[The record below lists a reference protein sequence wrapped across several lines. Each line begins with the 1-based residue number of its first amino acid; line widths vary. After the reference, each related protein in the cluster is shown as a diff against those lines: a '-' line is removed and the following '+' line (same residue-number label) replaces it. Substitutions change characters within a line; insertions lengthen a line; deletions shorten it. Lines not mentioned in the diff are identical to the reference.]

1 MYKIYCRIHQS
12 MFKCAAV
19 FLPWRRP
26 ELLEDMSALAVQLR
40 LEGVDRVL
48 IVSDEKLISLGL
60 HNKLIEMLDFAGIH
74 YYIYDKTDANPTIQ
88 NIEEALCLYYKEN
101 CGGIIAFGGGSP
113 IDCAKGVGARVA
125 RPKKNISEMKGLLKI
140 HKRIPLLAAIPTTA
154 GTGSETT
161 LAAVI
166 TDSDTHEKYAVND
179 PALVPRYAVLDPSL
193 TINLPPH
200 ITAATGMDA
209 LTHAVEA
216 YIGLSNTAQTK
227 KDAQA
232 AVKLIFNNLY
242 PAYCVGENID
252 ARKNMQNAAYL
263 AGAAFTHAYVGNVHA
278 VAHTL
283 GGQYGTPHGLANA
296 VILPYVL
303 NMYGSRIYKHL
314 AELAVAAGISD
325 SARTEKENAEKFITA
340 IRALNAKMNIPEKIA
355 DLKWE
360 DIPML
365 AYRARKEAN
374 PFYPV
379 PKIFNQIEMEAVYL
393 SIIGEKL

>member
-1 MYKIYCRIHQS
+1 
-12 MFKCAAV
+12 
-19 FLPWRRP
+19 
-26 ELLEDMSALAVQLR
+26 
-40 LEGVDRVL
+40 
-48 IVSDEKLISLGL
+48 
-60 HNKLIEMLDFAGIH
+60 
-74 YYIYDKTDANPTIQ
+74 
-88 NIEEALCLYYKEN
+88 
-101 CGGIIAFGGGSP
+101 
-113 IDCAKGVGARVA
+113 
-125 RPKKNISEMKGLLKI
+125 MKGLLKI